1 MINYGSTL
9 PGPDLSTDTHRHHHR
24 TKCHWTCHEYW
35 YQTDQTNYFSCYGIR
50 AISIFSLPR
59 SWRQQEWVR
68 SLMIVLRQLWFLL
81 NRGGR
86 MILRQTAQ
94 RWIIFVM
101 FRREEFYWILLP
113 LSSRKF
119 LLGIYI
125 NISMGWWCMMLII
138 VQLILFMIV
147 VRSVNTVNI
156 VIVLCTLI
164 HGFPSAS

>member
-1 MINYGSTL
+1 MM
-9 PGPDLSTDTHRHHHR
+9 
-24 TKCHWTCHEYW
+24 
-35 YQTDQTNYFSCYGIR
+35 
-50 AISIFSLPR
+50 
-59 SWRQQEWVR
+59 V
-68 SLMIVLRQLWFLL
+68 VLRQLWFLL

-138 VQLILFMIV
+138 VMLILFMIV

-156 VIVLCTLI
+156 VIAWPTQVSISFLISLQTPGSGPRWFVDDQVLAAI
-164 HGFPSAS
+164 HNGFPHRFYGHRIIECVSMKL